1 MIQYCNYD
9 IKGTLSTTGVITSG
23 GVITAPGGNSS
34 QWNSAYADTI
44 GSIAFSGST
53 TKTLTLTQRDGG
65 TLTSSF
71 SVPASD
77 NYNRWRIQADSGS
90 VFNITSDTN
99 VDFAGGTN
107 ITTSV
112 GTQTGGIKVTINNGI
127 TNNNQLTNGA
137 GYTTNT
143 GTVTSVSQTH
153 GGNAFTTGGSP
164 VTSSGTL
171 AITMAGTA
179 SQYINGAGNLITF
192 PSIPTNTNNFV
203 TGGNVTSGTVTLN
216 RSGLSNISFAINN
229 SQITNGAGYIT
240 SASIPSVGNGTFSV
254 AGNTGL
260 SGSGSMTA
268 NQSGNTSATLINTDR
283 GSSQAIFKNFTA
295 DSGGTAT
302 ANSNN
307 DTMDIAGG
315 TNVSTVRS
323 GDSIIINATDTNTNN
338 FVTGLSWATGTGI
351 LSATRSGLGTLTVD
365 LDGRYVTSSGVTSVA
380 TGTGLSGG
388 TITSTG
394 TITNTDRGSSQAIFK
409 NFAASSGGTATAN
422 SNNDTLTIAA
432 GSNVTTVR
440 SGDTITIN
448 AINDGQG
455 VTSIATTNGITGGT
469 ITTSGTLQV
478 DSTVIR
484 TTGNQTLG
492 GIKTFTS
499 TIAGNTSGSFLL
511 RTDGSGLTTQRG
523 SGTVAYP
530 FALSASTTGLFPA
543 SDNANSIF
551 TVNRHPGNYYSQ
563 LGFSSNGNLY
573 YRKFSNVAINT
584 TQAWV
589 QLATTANIGN
599 GQIDGRTTGNGL
611 SGSMDATAN
620 QTGNSTF
627 TVNSNATTAAS
638 ANTIAY
644 RDSSADVSARL
655 FRSNYTNQSDISG
668 AIAFRYNT
676 SDNYIRFCNNPAA
689 IRAFIGAGT
698 SSVNNYVTGGNVTSG
713 TVTLN
718 RQGLGNVSFAINN
731 SQITNGVGY
740 ITASSS
746 NTLTNKGGNIS
757 QWTNNSGYI
766 TSSGSI
772 SGNAA
777 TATKFS
783 TGRTNYKGVTDTSV
797 IGQMMWKHYG
807 NNHTIFDA
815 SNSTSPSGSSVSN
828 TNPGVPWTGTYP
840 TLMGWNGS
848 STYGV
853 RVDISR
859 YADQLKTARTIAG
872 VSFNGTANIALNNNQ
887 IANGAGYITAASLPG
902 APGNGTLTV
911 QGTTGLSGSGTF
923 TANQSGNTTITL
935 VNSAPNIVQT
945 TISGNAG
952 SATKLLNARTI
963 AGASFNGTAN
973 ISLNNANIA
982 NGAGYI
988 TSGSIPSVGN
998 GQIDGRTSGNGLS
1011 GSMDATANQSG
1022 NTTFT
1027 VSSNAT
1033 TSATANTLTY
1043 RDGSGNINATAY
1055 NGLAINTSGT
1065 NNGANQI
1072 VRTQANGYANFGW
1085 INSISGNHAGSI
1097 TRITASNDAYLRYV
1111 TPAQFRAQVIAGYFA
1126 PASTVSGVTS
1136 VGVTAGTGIS
1146 ASVSNATTTPVITI
1160 TNTAPNI
1167 VQSVGNGQI
1176 VGVTSGLGLSGG
1188 MFTTANSASN
1198 ATFTVSSNA
1207 TTAASANT
1215 IAYRDGSAD
1224 LSVRLLRANYAN
1236 QGTISGAM
1244 AFRVNNSSD
1253 NYTRY
1258 CSSGSAIRGF
1268 IGAASS
1274 SVVSGVTSISTS
1286 SPVLGGT
1293 ITGTGN
1299 LSLLKPV
1306 AGNWHNGGV
1315 AIVQAVT
1322 ELGRYIDF
1330 HTSNTGTS
1338 DFDVRLDANGS
1349 ELNCSTNFRSQG
1361 NVEAVGNMVAGYI
1374 RVTNG
1379 FSYQPSHSFTGDTNT
1394 GMYRAGT
1401 DTIGFASGGGQRAF
1415 ISTSTFYVGGNL
1427 GVGTTSPSTKLH
1439 VDGVVLVRD
1448 SNGVADMYLGN
1459 YATANHFRF
1468 HTNNI
1473 DTYFDMNCGNVY
1485 WRDGGS
1491 IRYRFFPSTA
1501 NMTINGTLTQ
1511 NSDIRTKENIVEIP
1525 DCISKVQAMRGVYY
1539 NRTDFNTEVTKVG
1552 VIAQEV
1558 EAVLPELILEN
1569 EDDGFK
1575 SVAYSELTSVL
1586 INAIKEQQEIIED
1599 LKTRIIKLEN

>member
-1 MIQYCNYD
+1 
-9 IKGTLSTTGVITSG
+9 
-23 GVITAPGGNSS
+23 
-34 QWNSAYADTI
+34 
-44 GSIAFSGST
+44 
-53 TKTLTLTQRDGG
+53 
-65 TLTSSF
+65 
-71 SVPASD
+71 
-77 NYNRWRIQADSGS
+77 
-90 VFNITSDTN
+90 
-99 VDFAGGTN
+99 
-107 ITTSV
+107 
-112 GTQTGGIKVTINNGI
+112 
-127 TNNNQLTNGA
+127 
-137 GYTTNT
+137 
-143 GTVTSVSQTH
+143 
-153 GGNAFTTGGSP
+153 
-164 VTSSGTL
+164 
-171 AITMAGTA
+171 
-179 SQYINGAGNLITF
+179 
-192 PSIPTNTNNFV
+192 
-203 TGGNVTSGTVTLN
+203 
-216 RSGLSNISFAINN
+216 
-229 SQITNGAGYIT
+229 
-240 SASIPSVGNGTFSV
+240 
-254 AGNTGL
+254 
-260 SGSGSMTA
+260 
-268 NQSGNTSATLINTDR
+268 
-283 GSSQAIFKNFTA
+283 
-295 DSGGTAT
+295 
-302 ANSNN
+302 
-307 DTMDIAGG
+307 
-315 TNVSTVRS
+315 
-323 GDSIIINATDTNTNN
+323 
-338 FVTGLSWATGTGI
+338 
-351 LSATRSGLGTLTVD
+351 
-365 LDGRYVTSSGVTSVA
+365 
-380 TGTGLSGG
+380 
-388 TITSTG
+388 
-394 TITNTDRGSSQAIFK
+394 
-409 NFAASSGGTATAN
+409 
-422 SNNDTLTIAA
+422 
-432 GSNVTTVR
+432 
-440 SGDTITIN
+440 
-448 AINDGQG
+448 
-455 VTSIATTNGITGGT
+455 
-469 ITTSGTLQV
+469 
-478 DSTVIR
+478 
-484 TTGNQTLG
+484 
-492 GIKTFTS
+492 
-499 TIAGNTSGSFLL
+499 
-511 RTDGSGLTTQRG
+511 
-523 SGTVAYP
+523 
-530 FALSASTTGLFPA
+530 
-543 SDNANSIF
+543 
-551 TVNRHPGNYYSQ
+551 
-563 LGFSSNGNLY
+563 
-573 YRKFSNVAINT
+573 
-584 TQAWV
+584 
-589 QLATTANIGN
+589 
-599 GQIDGRTTGNGL
+599 
-611 SGSMDATAN
+611 
-620 QTGNSTF
+620 
-627 TVNSNATTAAS
+627 
-638 ANTIAY
+638 
-644 RDSSADVSARL
+644 
-655 FRSNYTNQSDISG
+655 
-668 AIAFRYNT
+668 
-676 SDNYIRFCNNPAA
+676 
-689 IRAFIGAGT
+689 
-698 SSVNNYVTGGNVTSG
+698 
-713 TVTLN
+713 
-718 RQGLGNVSFAINN
+718 
-731 SQITNGVGY
+731 
-740 ITASSS
+740 
-746 NTLTNKGGNIS
+746 
-757 QWTNNSGYI
+757 
-766 TSSGSI
+766 
-772 SGNAA
+772 
-777 TATKFS
+777 
-783 TGRTNYKGVTDTSV
+783 
-797 IGQMMWKHYG
+797 
-807 NNHTIFDA
+807 
-815 SNSTSPSGSSVSN
+815 
-828 TNPGVPWTGTYP
+828 
-840 TLMGWNGS
+840 MGWNGS

-853 RVDISR
+853 RVDR
-859 YADQLKTARTIAG
+859 ARLADIFTSRTIAG
-872 VSFNGTANIALNNNQ
+872 VSFNGSANISLNNNQ

-902 APGNGTLTV
+902 AP
-911 QGTTGLSGSGTF
+911 
-923 TANQSGNTTITL
+923 
-935 VNSAPNIVQT
+935 
-945 TISGNAG
+945 
-952 SATKLLNARTI
+952 
-963 AGASFNGTAN
+963 
-973 ISLNNANIA
+973 
-982 NGAGYI
+982 
-988 TSGSIPSVGN
+988 GN